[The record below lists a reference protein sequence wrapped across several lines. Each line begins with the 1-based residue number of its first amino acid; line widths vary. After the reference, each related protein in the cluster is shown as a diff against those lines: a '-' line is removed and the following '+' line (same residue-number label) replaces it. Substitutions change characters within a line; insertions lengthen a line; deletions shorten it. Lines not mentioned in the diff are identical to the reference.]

1 MKSLE
6 GQKNL
11 CELSVQKLTSKY
23 LIIKL
28 MKIKFIIPII
38 ALIILIGASFQK
50 LQDKPV
56 LYIIGDSTVQN
67 GSGKGADSLWGWGSF
82 MNLFL
87 NTDKIEIQN
96 HAKGGRSS
104 RTFLTEGRW
113 DSIMKTIKKGDY
125 VLMQF
130 GHNDGGE
137 LADTLRARGTI
148 KGIGEESKDIYN
160 PIRKVNETV
169 YTYGYYMRKYVNDA
183 KSKGAIPIIVSP
195 IARNKFDEKGK
206 IEKDQYGVWS
216 EEVAKQTGAYFID
229 LNAMVIKEYQK
240 MGAEKVKAFFPKDH
254 THTNEEGA
262 IFNAELVT
270 KGIKDLKKCELK
282 KYTNLK

>member
-1 MKSLE
+1 MKS
-6 GQKNL
+6 K
-11 CELSVQKLTSKY
+11 V
-23 LIIKL
+23 
-28 MKIKFIIPII
+28 
-38 ALIILIGASFQK
+38 IILLVLLVVFLGVSFQK
-50 LQDKPV
+50 NQNKPV

-67 GSGKGADSLWGWGSF
+67 GSGKGSDSLWGWGSF
-82 MNLFL
+82 MNLYL

-169 YTYGYYMRKYVNDA
+169 YTYGYYMRKYVNEA

-195 IARNKFDEKGK
+195 IPRNKFDDKGK
-206 IEKDQYGVWS
+206 IGKDQYGIWA

-229 LNAMVIKEYQK
+229 LNQIVITQYEK

-254 THTNEEGA
+254 THTNEAGA
-262 IFNAELVT
+262 ILNAELVA
-270 KGIKDLKKCELK
+270 KAIK
-282 KYTNLK
+282 NLKNCKLKNYLK

>member
-1 MKSLE
+1 
-6 GQKNL
+6 
-11 CELSVQKLTSKY
+11 
-23 LIIKL
+23 
-28 MKIKFIIPII
+28 MKIKTVIPFVLLV
-38 ALIILIGASFQK
+38 AFFGVSFQK
-50 LQDKPV
+50 IQDKPV

-67 GSGKGADSLWGWGSF
+67 GSGKGSDSLWGWGSF
-82 MNLFL
+82 MNVFL

-148 KGIGEESKDIYN
+148 KGIGEETKNIYN

-169 YTYGYYMRKYVNDA
+169 YTYGYYMRKYADEA
-183 KSKGAIPIIVSP
+183 KDKGAVPIIVSP
-195 IARNKFDEKGK
+195 VPRNKFDEKGK
-206 IEKDQYGVWS
+206 IEKDQYGIWAQQ
-216 EEVAKQTGAYFID
+216 VAKQTGAYFID
-229 LNAMVIKEYQK
+229 LNEMVIEKYQK
-240 MGAEKVKAFFPKDH
+240 MGPEKVKAFFPKDH
-254 THTNEEGA
+254 THTNEAGA
-262 IFNAELVT
+262 VLNAELVV
-270 KGIKDLKKCELK
+270 KGIKQLKNCELK
-282 KYTNLK
+282 NYIK

>member
-1 MKSLE
+1 
-6 GQKNL
+6 
-11 CELSVQKLTSKY
+11 
-23 LIIKL
+23 
-28 MKIKFIIPII
+28 MKIKIIVP
-38 ALIILIGASFQK
+38 LILLVVFVGVSFQK
-50 LQDKPV
+50 IQNKPV

-82 MNLFL
+82 MNLYF

-104 RTFLTEGRW
+104 RTFITEGRW

-148 KGIGEESKDIYN
+148 KGIGNESKDIYN

-169 YTYGYYMRKYVNDA
+169 YTYGHYMRKYANEA
-183 KSKGAIPIIVSP
+183 KSKGAIPIIFSP
-195 IARNKFDEKGK
+195 VPRFKFDDKNK
-206 IEKDQYGVWS
+206 INKDQYGVWAQ
-216 EEVAKQTGAYFID
+216 EVSKQTGAYFLD
-229 LNAMVIKEYQK
+229 LNTMVIEKYEK
-240 MGAEKVKAFFPKDH
+240 IGSEKVKTFFPKDH
-254 THTNEEGA
+254 THTNEAGA
-262 IFNAELVT
+262 IFNAELVA
-270 KGIKDLKKCELK
+270 KGIKDLKKSELR
-282 KYTNLK
+282 KYLK

>member
-1 MKSLE
+1 MKT
-6 GQKNL
+6 K
-11 CELSVQKLTSKY
+11 
-23 LIIKL
+23 IIFL
-28 MKIKFIIPII
+28 LLLLVVF
-38 ALIILIGASFQK
+38 LGVSFQK
-50 LQDKPV
+50 IQNKPV

-67 GSGKGADSLWGWGSF
+67 GSGKGSDSLWGWGSF
-82 MNLFL
+82 INLYL

-148 KGIGEESKDIYN
+148 KGVGEETKNIYN

-169 YTYGYYMRKYVNDA
+169 YTYGYYMRKYSNEA

-195 IARNKFDEKGK
+195 IPRNKFDKKGK

-229 LNAMVIKEYQK
+229 LNEMVIKEYQK
-240 MGAEKVKAFFPKDH
+240 MGSEKVKTFFPKDH
-254 THTNEEGA
+254 THTNEAGA
-262 IFNAELVT
+262 ILNAELVA
-270 KGIKDLKKCELK
+270 KGIKQLKNCKLK
-282 KYTNLK
+282 NYIK

>member
-1 MKSLE
+1 
-6 GQKNL
+6 
-11 CELSVQKLTSKY
+11 
-23 LIIKL
+23 
-28 MKIKFIIPII
+28 MKIKFIIPIV
-38 ALIILIGASFQK
+38 ALVIFIGASFQK
-50 LQDKPV
+50 LKDEPV

-67 GSGKGADSLWGWGSF
+67 GSGKGSDSLWGWGSF
-82 MNLFL
+82 MNLYF

-169 YTYGYYMRKYVNDA
+169 YTYGYYMRKYANEA
-183 KSKGAIPIIVSP
+183 KAKGAIPIVVSP
-195 IARNKFDEKGK
+195 IPRNIFDKNGK
-206 IEKDQYGVWS
+206 IQKDQYGIWAQ
-216 EEVAKQTGAYFID
+216 EVAQQTGAYFID
-229 LNAMVIKEYQK
+229 LNRIVIEKYQE
-240 MGAEKVKAFFPKDH
+240 MGPEKVKAFFPKDH
-254 THTNEEGA
+254 THTNEAGA
-262 IFNAELVT
+262 ILNAELVA
-270 KGIKDLKKCELK
+270 KGIKDLKKCELRNYIK
-282 KYTNLK
+282 

>member
-1 MKSLE
+1 
-6 GQKNL
+6 
-11 CELSVQKLTSKY
+11 
-23 LIIKL
+23 
-28 MKIKFIIPII
+28 MKIKI
-38 ALIILIGASFQK
+38 IILLLALFVVVAASFQK

-82 MNLFL
+82 MDLFI
-87 NTDKIEIQN
+87 NTDKIEVQN

-169 YTYGYYMRKYVNDA
+169 YTFGYYMRKYVNET
-183 KSKGAIPIIVSP
+183 KSKDAIPIIVSP
-195 IARNKFDEKGK
+195 VPRNKFNDKGK
-206 IEKDQYGVWS
+206 IEKDQYGAWAK
-216 EEVAKQTGAYFID
+216 EVAQQTGAYFID
-229 LNAMVIKEYQK
+229 LNTMVIEKYEK
-240 MGAEKVKAFFPKDH
+240 IGAEKVKAFFPKDH
-254 THTNEEGA
+254 THTNKEGA
-262 IFNAELVT
+262 ILNAELVSI
-270 KGIKDLKKCELK
+270 GIK
-282 KYTNLK
+282 NLKDCKLRNYLK

>member
-1 MKSLE
+1 
-6 GQKNL
+6 
-11 CELSVQKLTSKY
+11 
-23 LIIKL
+23 
-28 MKIKFIIPII
+28 MKIKLIIPFV
-38 ALIILIGASFQK
+38 ILIVLLGVSFQK
-50 LQDKPV
+50 IQDKPV

-82 MNLFL
+82 MDLFL
-87 NTDKIEIQN
+87 NTDKIEIEN

-169 YTYGYYMRKYVNDA
+169 YTYGYYMRKYANEA
-183 KSKGAIPIIVSP
+183 KEKGAIPIIVSP
-195 IARNKFDEKGK
+195 IPRNIFDKDGK
-206 IEKDQYGVWS
+206 IEKDKYGVWAK
-216 EEVAKQTGAYFID
+216 EVAEQTGAYFID
-229 LNAMVIKEYQK
+229 LNEMVIERYQK
-240 MGAEKVKAFFPKDH
+240 MGPEKVKIFFPKDH
-254 THTNEEGA
+254 THTNKEGA
-262 IFNAELVT
+262 ILNAELVT
-270 KGIKDLKKCELK
+270 KGIRQLKKCELK
-282 KYTNLK
+282 KYIK

>member
-1 MKSLE
+1 
-6 GQKNL
+6 
-11 CELSVQKLTSKY
+11 
-23 LIIKL
+23 
-28 MKIKFIIPII
+28 MKIKIIIP
-38 ALIILIGASFQK
+38 LILLVVFVGVSFQK
-50 LQDKPV
+50 IQNKPV

-82 MNLFL
+82 MNLYF

-104 RTFLTEGRW
+104 RTFITEGRW

-160 PIRKVNETV
+160 PIRKLNETV
-169 YTYGYYMRKYVNDA
+169 YTYGYYMRKYANETKA
-183 KSKGAIPIIVSP
+183 KGAIPIIVSP
-195 IARNKFDEKGK
+195 VPRNKFDKNGN
-206 IEKDQYGVWS
+206 IEKDQYGVWAQ
-216 EEVAKQTGAYFID
+216 EVTKQTGAYFLD
-229 LNAMVIKEYQK
+229 LNTMVIAKYEEI
-240 MGAEKVKAFFPKDH
+240 GSEKVKAFFPKDH
-254 THTNEEGA
+254 THTNEAGA
-262 IFNAELVT
+262 TLNAELVT
-270 KGIKDLKKCELK
+270 KGIKDLKGCQLK
-282 KYTNLK
+282 KYIK

>member
-1 MKSLE
+1 MKF
-6 GQKNL
+6 
-11 CELSVQKLTSKY
+11 
-23 LIIKL
+23 
-28 MKIKFIIPII
+28 KIIIPLLL
-38 ALIILIGASFQK
+38 AVFLGVSFQK

-67 GSGKGADSLWGWGSF
+67 GSGKGSDSLWGWGSF
-82 MNLFL
+82 MNLYL

-104 RTFLTEGRW
+104 RTFITEGRW

-169 YTYGYYMRKYVNDA
+169 YTYGHYMRKYTQEA
-183 KSKGAIPIIVSP
+183 KAKGAIPIIVSP
-195 IARNKFDEKGK
+195 IPRNEFDKNEKIK
-206 IEKDQYGVWS
+206 KDQYGIWAQQ
-216 EEVAKQTGAYFID
+216 VAQQTGAYFID
-229 LNAMVIKEYQK
+229 LNKMVIEKYQE
-240 MGAEKVKAFFPKDH
+240 MGQEKVKAFFPKDH
-254 THTNEEGA
+254 THTNKEGA
-262 IFNAELVT
+262 VLNAELVT
-270 KGIKDLKKCELK
+270 KGIKDLKSCELK
-282 KYTNLK
+282 KYIK

>member
-1 MKSLE
+1 
-6 GQKNL
+6 
-11 CELSVQKLTSKY
+11 
-23 LIIKL
+23 
-28 MKIKFIIPII
+28 MKIKFIIPIV

-67 GSGKGADSLWGWGSF
+67 GSGKGSDSLWGWGSF
-82 MNLFL
+82 MNLYL

-169 YTYGYYMRKYVNDA
+169 YTYGYYMRKYANEA

-195 IARNKFDEKGK
+195 VPRNKFNAAGK

-229 LNAMVIKEYQK
+229 LNDMVIKKYQE
-240 MGAEKVKAFFPKDH
+240 MGSEKVKAFFPKDH
-254 THTNEEGA
+254 THTNEAGA
-262 IFNAELVT
+262 ILNAELVM
-270 KGIKDLKKCELK
+270 KGIKKLKGCELK
-282 KYTNLK
+282 NYIK

>member
-1 MKSLE
+1 MKF
-6 GQKNL
+6 
-11 CELSVQKLTSKY
+11 
-23 LIIKL
+23 
-28 MKIKFIIPII
+28 KIIIPLLL
-38 ALIILIGASFQK
+38 AVFLGVSFQK

-67 GSGKGADSLWGWGSF
+67 GSGKGSDSLWGWGSF
-82 MNLFL
+82 MNLYL

-104 RTFLTEGRW
+104 RTFITEGRW

-169 YTYGYYMRKYVNDA
+169 YTYGHYMRKYAQEA
-183 KSKGAIPIIVSP
+183 KAKGAIPIIVSP
-195 IARNKFDEKGK
+195 IPRNDFDKNEKIK
-206 IEKDQYGVWS
+206 KDQYGIWAQQ
-216 EEVAKQTGAYFID
+216 VAQQTGAYFID
-229 LNAMVIKEYQK
+229 LNKMVIEKYQE
-240 MGAEKVKAFFPKDH
+240 MGQEKVKAFFPKDH
-254 THTNEEGA
+254 THTNKEGA
-262 IFNAELVT
+262 VLNAELVT
-270 KGIKDLKKCELK
+270 KGIKDLKSCELK
-282 KYTNLK
+282 KYIK

>member
-1 MKSLE
+1 
-6 GQKNL
+6 
-11 CELSVQKLTSKY
+11 
-23 LIIKL
+23 
-28 MKIKFIIPII
+28 MKIKIIIPF
-38 ALIILIGASFQK
+38 ILLVVFVGVSFQK
-50 LQDKPV
+50 LENKPV

-67 GSGKGADSLWGWGSF
+67 ASGKGSDSLWGWGSF

-87 NTDKIEIQN
+87 DTNKIEIQN

-104 RTFLTEGRW
+104 RTFLTDGRW

-169 YTYGYYMRKYVNDA
+169 YTYGYYMRKYANET

-195 IARNKFDEKGK
+195 VPRNKFDKNGK
-206 IEKDQYGVWS
+206 IEKDQYGIWAQ
-216 EEVAKQTGAYFID
+216 EVAKQTGAYFLD
-229 LNAMVIKEYQK
+229 LNTMVIAKYKE
-240 MGAEKVKAFFPKDH
+240 MGSEKVKAFFPKDH
-254 THTNEEGA
+254 THTNEAGA
-262 IFNAELVT
+262 TLNAELMT
-270 KGIKDLKKCELK
+270 KGIKDLKGCQIK
-282 KYTNLK
+282 KYIK

>member
-1 MKSLE
+1 
-6 GQKNL
+6 
-11 CELSVQKLTSKY
+11 
-23 LIIKL
+23 
-28 MKIKFIIPII
+28 MKIIIIIPF
-38 ALIILIGASFQK
+38 ILLVVFVGVSFQK
-50 LQDKPV
+50 LENKPV

-67 GSGKGADSLWGWGSF
+67 GSGKGSDSLWGWGSF
-82 MNLFL
+82 MNLFFDT
-87 NTDKIEIQN
+87 NKIEIQN

-104 RTFLTEGRW
+104 RTFITEGRW

-169 YTYGYYMRKYVNDA
+169 YTYGYYMRKYANET

-195 IARNKFDEKGK
+195 VPRNKFDKNGN
-206 IEKDQYGVWS
+206 IEKDQYGVWAQ
-216 EEVAKQTGAYFID
+216 EVAKQTGAYFLD
-229 LNAMVIKEYQK
+229 LNTMVIAKYEEI
-240 MGAEKVKAFFPKDH
+240 GSEKVKAFFPKDH
-254 THTNEEGA
+254 THTNEAGA
-262 IFNAELVT
+262 TLNAELVT
-270 KGIKDLKKCELK
+270 KGIKDLKGCQLK
-282 KYTNLK
+282 KYIK

>member
-1 MKSLE
+1 
-6 GQKNL
+6 
-11 CELSVQKLTSKY
+11 
-23 LIIKL
+23 
-28 MKIKFIIPII
+28 MKIKMMIPFV
-38 ALIILIGASFQK
+38 LLTVFLGVSFQK
-50 LQDKPV
+50 IQDKPV

-67 GSGKGADSLWGWGSF
+67 GSGKGSDSLWGWGSF
-82 MNLFL
+82 MNVFL

-148 KGIGEESKDIYN
+148 KGIGEDSKDIYN

-169 YTYGYYMRKYVNDA
+169 YTYGYYMRKYADEA
-183 KSKGAIPIIVSP
+183 KDKGAVPIIVSP
-195 IARNKFDEKGK
+195 VPRNKFDEKGK
-206 IEKDQYGVWS
+206 IEKDQYGIWAQQ
-216 EEVAKQTGAYFID
+216 VARQTGAYFID
-229 LNAMVIKEYQK
+229 LNEMVIEKYQK
-240 MGAEKVKAFFPKDH
+240 MGPEKVKALFPKDH
-254 THTNEEGA
+254 THTNEAGA
-262 IFNAELVT
+262 VLNAELVVI
-270 KGIKDLKKCELK
+270 GIKQLKNCELK
-282 KYTNLK
+282 NYIK

>member
-1 MKSLE
+1 
-6 GQKNL
+6 
-11 CELSVQKLTSKY
+11 
-23 LIIKL
+23 
-28 MKIKFIIPII
+28 MKIKIITP
-38 ALIILIGASFQK
+38 LVLLVVFLGVSFQK
-50 LQDKPV
+50 IQEKPV

-82 MNLFL
+82 MNLYL

-148 KGIGEESKDIYN
+148 KGIGEETQDIYN

-169 YTYGYYMRKYVNDA
+169 YTYGHYMRKYANEA

-195 IARNKFDEKGK
+195 VPRNIFDKNGK
-206 IEKDQYGVWS
+206 IEKDKYGVWAQ
-216 EEVAKQTGAYFID
+216 EVAKQTDAYFID
-229 LNAMVIKEYQK
+229 LNEMVIEKYQK
-240 MGAEKVKAFFPKDH
+240 MGPEKVQAFFPKDH
-254 THTNEEGA
+254 THTNKDGA
-262 IFNAELVT
+262 ILNAELVT
-270 KGIKDLKKCELK
+270 KGIRQLKGCELK
-282 KYTNLK
+282 NYIKK

>member
-1 MKSLE
+1 
-6 GQKNL
+6 
-11 CELSVQKLTSKY
+11 
-23 LIIKL
+23 
-28 MKIKFIIPII
+28 MKIKFIIPIV
-38 ALIILIGASFQK
+38 ALVILIGASFQK

-56 LYIIGDSTVQN
+56 LYITGDSTVQN
-67 GSGKGADSLWGWGSF
+67 GSGKGSDSLWGWGSF

-87 NTDKIEIQN
+87 DTDKIEIQN

-104 RTFLTEGRW
+104 RTFVTEGRW

-169 YTYGYYMRKYVNDA
+169 YTYGHYMRKYANEA

-195 IARNKFDEKGK
+195 VPRNKFNEKGK
-206 IEKDQYGVWS
+206 IEKDQYGIWS
-216 EEVAKQTGAYFID
+216 QEVAQQTGAYFLD
-229 LNAMVIKEYQK
+229 LNAMVIKKYEK
-240 MGAEKVKAFFPKDH
+240 MGQEKVKAFFPKDH
-254 THTNEEGA
+254 THTNEAGA
-262 IFNAELVT
+262 KLNAELVA
-270 KGIKDLKKCELK
+270 KGIKDLKKCELRN
-282 KYTNLK
+282 YLKRK

>member
-1 MKSLE
+1 
-6 GQKNL
+6 
-11 CELSVQKLTSKY
+11 
-23 LIIKL
+23 
-28 MKIKFIIPII
+28 MKIKFLLPIVALTIII
-38 ALIILIGASFQK
+38 AASFQK
-50 LQDKPV
+50 IQNKPV

-67 GSGKGADSLWGWGSF
+67 GSGKGSDSLWGWGSF
-82 MNLFL
+82 MNLYL

-169 YTYGYYMRKYVNDA
+169 YTYGYYMRKYVNETKA
-183 KSKGAIPIIVSP
+183 KGAVPIIVSP
-195 IARNKFDEKGK
+195 IPRNKFDDKGK
-206 IEKDQYGVWS
+206 IGKDQYGIWA

-229 LNAMVIKEYQK
+229 LNQMVITQYEK

-254 THTNEEGA
+254 THTNEAGA
-262 IFNAELVT
+262 ILNAELVA
-270 KGIKDLKKCELK
+270 KAIK
-282 KYTNLK
+282 NLKNCKLKNYLK

>member
-1 MKSLE
+1 MKS
-6 GQKNL
+6 
-11 CELSVQKLTSKY
+11 
-23 LIIKL
+23 
-28 MKIKFIIPII
+28 KIIIP
-38 ALIILIGASFQK
+38 LVLLVVFLGVSFQK
-50 LQDKPV
+50 NQNKPV

-67 GSGKGADSLWGWGSF
+67 GSGKGSDSLWGWGSF

-87 NTDKIEIQN
+87 DTAKIEIQN

-104 RTFLTEGRW
+104 RTFLTDGRW

-169 YTYGYYMRKYVNDA
+169 YTYGYYMRKYATEA

-195 IARNKFDEKGK
+195 VPRNKFNEKGK
-206 IEKDQYGVWS
+206 IEKDQYGVWAK
-216 EEVAKQTGAYFID
+216 EVAQQTGAFFID
-229 LNAMVIKEYQK
+229 LNEMVIDKYEK
-240 MGAEKVKAFFPKDH
+240 MGIEKVKAFFPKDH
-254 THTNEEGA
+254 THTNEAGA
-262 IFNAELVT
+262 VFNAELVT
-270 KGIKDLKKCELK
+270 NGIKDLEKCELRNYIK
-282 KYTNLK
+282 K

>member
-1 MKSLE
+1 
-6 GQKNL
+6 
-11 CELSVQKLTSKY
+11 
-23 LIIKL
+23 
-28 MKIKFIIPII
+28 MKIKIIVP
-38 ALIILIGASFQK
+38 LILLVVFVGVSFQK
-50 LQDKPV
+50 IQNKSV

-82 MNLFL
+82 MNLYF

-104 RTFLTEGRW
+104 RTFITEGRW

-148 KGIGEESKDIYN
+148 KGIGNESKDIYN

-169 YTYGYYMRKYVNDA
+169 YTYGHYMRKYANEA
-183 KSKGAIPIIVSP
+183 KAKGAIPIIVSP
-195 IARNKFDEKGK
+195 VPRFKFDDKNK
-206 IEKDQYGVWS
+206 ISKDQYGVWAQ
-216 EEVAKQTGAYFID
+216 EVAKQTGAYFLD
-229 LNAMVIKEYQK
+229 LNTMVIAKYEE
-240 MGAEKVKAFFPKDH
+240 MGPENVKNFFPKDH
-254 THTNEEGA
+254 THTNEAGA
-262 IFNAELVT
+262 VFNAELVAQ
-270 KGIKDLKKCELK
+270 GIKDLKKSELR
-282 KYTNLK
+282 KYLK